1 MGNIFSPSKPTA
13 SGPDPSLTAQLA
25 EREAQLNEQKAENE
39 RAEEQRKRQLRGGR
53 SLLTAGYAG
62 FSDTKD
68 TLG

>member
-1 MGNIFSPSKPTA
+1 
-13 SGPDPSLTAQLA
+13 LA